1 MRPYALNTNIL
12 PENEPNRLKK
22 LYEYQ
27 ILDSGVEGEASA
39 ETEGTFR
46 HVVSLATHL
55 FNMPIALV
63 SFVDRERVWFKA
75 GVGLD
80 GLKEVERDISLCSLA
95 IMSEEPTVFSDTLEE
110 PCLLANPL
118 VAGELGFRFYAA
130 APLKT
135 IDGYNLGSVCV
146 IDRVPREFSEDNQL
160 TLQYLAKLVMDEL
173 ELWKFKVSSQK

>member
-1 MRPYALNTNIL
+1 MRQHAFTTDIL
-12 PENEPNRLKK
+12 PKNESARLQK

-27 ILDSGVEGEASA
+27 ILDSGVEAEATA

-55 FNMPIALV
+55 FNVPMAMV
-63 SFVDRERVWFKA
+63 SFVDRDRVWFKA

-80 GLKEVERDISLCSLA
+80 GFTEVSREISLCSLA
-95 IMSEEPTVFSDTLEE
+95 ILNEETTVFPDTLNE

-118 VAGELGFRFYAA
+118 VAGEMGFRFYAG

-135 IDGYNLGSVCV
+135 IDGYNLGSVCI
-146 IDRVPREFSEDNQL
+146 IDRVPREFSEEQEL

-173 ELWKFKVSSQK
+173 ELWKYKVKMDN